1 MWYLVSREAL
11 EEEVERRVVVVVVVA
26 AAVLDKVIRSS
37 LRHAS
42 IYQWV
47 LKDDNCE
54 QLVYPF
60 LDEYVHDPNFDVSSD
75 ALETVRVMLTGLTS
89 PSGGGGGQQ

>member
-1 MWYLVSREAL
+1 LWYLVSREAL
-11 EEEVERRVVVVVVVA
+11 EEEVEKRVVVVVVVA

-60 LDEYVHDPNFDVSSD
+60 LDEYICP
-75 ALETVRVMLTGLTS
+75 
-89 PSGGGGGQQ
+89 